1 MAYTKTARFLHWTV
15 AVLVLL
21 MLAAGLVMTGNVG
34 RALQD
39 SLFIFHKNT
48 GALLIFIIALRLAW
62 RATHAAPPLPHSVP
76 PLQRRVARATHAL
89 LYLLLIVMVA
99 SGFVRV
105 TMGGFPIEL
114 MDWLG
119 VPRFMPKDE
128 RVAEVAKAIHATT
141 KNALI
146 VLIALHVAAAA
157 YHGIIRRDGV
167 FSRMWPPV

>member
-1 MAYTKTARFLHWTV
+1 MKYTKTARFLHWTV
-15 AVLVLL
+15 AALVLL
-21 MLAAGLVMTGNVG
+21 MLAAGLAMTGNIG

-39 SLFIFHKNT
+39 SLFVFHKNT
-48 GALLIFIIALRLAW
+48 GLLLIFIIALRLAW
-62 RATHAAPPLPHSVP
+62 RATHRAPPLPNSLP
-76 PLQRRVARATHAL
+76 LLQRRAALATHVL
-89 LYLLLIVMVA
+89 LYVLLIVMVT

-114 MDWLG
+114 LDWLG

-128 RVAEVAKAIHATT
+128 PVAAIAKAIHAAA

-146 VLIALHVAAAA
+146 VLIGLHVAAAA

-167 FSRMWPPV
+167 FSRMWPPI